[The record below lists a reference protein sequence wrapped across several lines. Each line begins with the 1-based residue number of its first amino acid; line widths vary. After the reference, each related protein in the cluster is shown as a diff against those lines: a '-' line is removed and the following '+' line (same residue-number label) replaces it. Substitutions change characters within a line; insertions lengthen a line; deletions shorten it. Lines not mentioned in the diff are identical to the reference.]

1 MLLLDRVKTYLVSS
15 EESDKIEEE
24 FSKAIENAVAYIKV
38 KYKALSSQNNVTKES
53 LLNIYSPSDNQ
64 IKTAVGGL
72 SVSSLYRKKLKIF

>member
-24 FSKAIENAVAYIKV
+24 FSKAIENALTYIKV
-38 KYKALSSQNNVTKES
+38 KYTALSSQNNVTKES
-53 LLNIYSPSDNQ
+53 LLNIYSPLDNQ

-72 SVSSLYRKKLKIF
+72 GVSSLE